1 MRVTTAVL
9 VAAIAAAALLVLAWL
24 GQRRLMYLPTGGP
37 VPHPRDVGLATAAEV
52 TVPTEDGL
60 SLGAWFVEPAAPALG
75 WTVILF
81 NGNAGH
87 RAFRAALARRLAER
101 GIATLMLDYRGY
113 GGNPGT
119 PSETGL
125 LRDARA
131 ARRWVDRRLAGQ
143 PSRVA
148 YFGES
153 LGTGVAVALAVE
165 RQPDALILRSPY
177 TSMVDVA
184 GYHYP
189 FLPARWLLRDRYR
202 SDERVGSLACP
213 ILIVAAERDSV
224 VPARLARRLFDAAP
238 PARRHWLLLPG
249 TDHNDYEA
257 VAGDAVVDGV
267 VRLLEAAGR

>member
-1 MRVTTAVL
+1 
-9 VAAIAAAALLVLAWL
+9 
-24 GQRRLMYLPTGGP
+24 
-37 VPHPRDVGLATAAEV
+37 
-52 TVPTEDGL
+52 
-60 SLGAWFVEPAAPALG
+60 
-75 WTVILF
+75 
-81 NGNAGH
+81 
-87 RAFRAALARRLAER
+87 
-101 GIATLMLDYRGY
+101 MLDYRGY

-119 PSETGL
+119 PTESGL
-125 LRDARA
+125 LLDASA
-131 ARRWVDRRLAGQ
+131 ARRWVDRRLAGH

-165 RQPDALILRSPY
+165 RPPDALILRSPY

-189 FLPARWLLRDRYR
+189 FLPARWLLRDRYP
-202 SDERVGSLACP
+202 SDQRIGSLACP

-238 PARRHWLLLPG
+238 PATRHWLLLPG

-257 VAGDAVVDGV
+257 LAGDAVIDGV
-267 VRLLEAAGR
+267 VRLLGLDAARR